1 MEIASTLA
9 SLGLAMTSFLC
20 GYAQMKIIIQPYD
33 RNWPALFE
41 EEKVRLTQS
50 LGGHFVSIQ
59 HIGSTSVPGLGAK
72 PIIDI
77 MIAVSSLAEADE
89 FCVRPIVEMGY
100 SYIAEFEAEIPQR
113 RFFRKETAEGVRTH
127 HIHLVEINSD
137 WWVDH
142 LLFRDYLHGNSEAR
156 RAYEAHKRQ
165 LAEQEWESSNDYA
178 EAKTG
183 FILKIM
189 EEARAWRQS
198 VCY

>member
-1 MEIASTLA
+1 L
-9 SLGLAMTSFLC
+9 
-20 GYAQMKIIIQPYD
+20 KIIIQPYD
-33 RNWPALFE
+33 SNWPALFE
-41 EEKVRLTQS
+41 AEKARLEQS
-50 LGGHFVSIQ
+50 LRGHFVSIQ

-77 MIAVSSLAEADE
+77 MIAVYSLAEADE

-100 SYIAEFEAEIPQR
+100 SHIAEFEAETPQR
-113 RFFRKETAEGVRTH
+113 RFFRKETAAGVRTH

-142 LLFRDYLHGNSEAR
+142 LLFRDYLRGNSQAR

-165 LAEQEWESSNDYA
+165 LTEQEWNSSNDYA
-178 EAKTG
+178 DAKAA
-183 FILKIM
+183 FIQRIM

-198 VCY
+198 ICY